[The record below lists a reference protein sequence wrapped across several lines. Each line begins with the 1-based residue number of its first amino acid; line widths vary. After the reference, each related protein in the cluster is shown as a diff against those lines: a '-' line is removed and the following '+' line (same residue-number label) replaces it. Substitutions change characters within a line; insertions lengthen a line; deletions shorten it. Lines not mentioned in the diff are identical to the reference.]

1 MPTLLITSYS
11 VSQTIDVNQ
20 VDIKYLITNTSAMT
34 YNQAMAEMPPAN
46 SVESIDQ
53 VPCYLKSRTVTV
65 VDGSL
70 AKVWEG
76 TATWSDESSSNS
88 TGASFIAKDMSTNAV
103 ATDFWRAVDTV
114 ANVDNP
120 SNADIGGQP
129 MDSFGDPVTVFVPQ
143 QEMTVTNFLGN
154 NNASAIVNATGRRN
168 SLSFNGAPAGYL
180 VFSGATARR
189 VSSSTYEITY
199 KMTYDPLGHCRQVAL
214 ADSAGIRMG
223 AETGSPPVCNASLV
237 VWRQP
242 FPSTTSFSAIGINL
256 T

>member
-11 VSQTIDVNQ
+11 ASQTTDVNQ
-20 VDIKYLITNTSAMT
+20 IDIKYLITDTSAMT
-34 YNQAMAEMPPAN
+34 YNQAMATMPSAN
-46 SVESIDQ
+46 SVETIDQ
-53 VPCYLKSRTVTV
+53 IPCYLRSRTVTA

-76 TATWSDESSSNS
+76 SATWSDESTNS
-88 TGASFIAKDMSTNAV
+88 VAPSFIAKDMSTNAV

-114 ANVDNP
+114 PDVNNP
-120 SNADIGGQP
+120 SDADIGGTP
-129 MDSFGDPVTVFVPQ
+129 LDSFGDPVTVFVPQ
-143 QEMTVTNFLGN
+143 QEMTVTNIIGT
-154 NNASAIVNATGRRN
+154 NNATNIVNATGRRN
-168 SLSFNGAPAGYL
+168 SLQFNGAPAGYL

-189 VSSSTYEITY
+189 ISSSQYEVTY

-242 FPSTTSFSAIGINL
+242 FPSTTSFSGIGIVL
-256 T
+256 

>member
-11 VSQTIDVNQ
+11 ANQTTTVNQ
-20 VDIKYLITNTSAMT
+20 IDIKYLITDTSALT
-34 YNQAMAEMPPAN
+34 YNTAMAVMPAAN
-46 SVESIDQ
+46 SVETIDG
-53 VPCYLKSRTVTV
+53 VPCYLKSRTVTA

-76 TATWSDESSSNS
+76 SATWSDESTNS
-88 TGASFIAKDMSTNAV
+88 TQASFIAKDMSTNAV

-120 SNADIGGQP
+120 SNADIVGQP

-143 QEMTVTNFLGN
+143 QEMTVTNFRAD
-154 NNASAIVNATGRRN
+154 NNATAIMNATGRRN
-168 SLSFNGAPAGYL
+168 NASYNGAPAGYL
-180 VFSGATARR
+180 VFAGATARR
-189 VSSSTYEITY
+189 VSTAQYEVTY

-214 ADSAGIRMG
+214 ADSAGIKMT
-223 AETGSPPVCNASLV
+223 AESGNPPVCNASLV

-242 FPSTTSFSAIGINL
+242 FPTTVSFSAIGIVL